1 MTSVK
6 TQRVKNYWTVR
17 ARDFASVRKNELADP
32 ISGRWMAE
40 TEPYLPGDRSLDILD
55 AGTGTGYFA
64 ILLAK
69 RGHRVTG
76 IDLTPA
82 MLEEAAAQAAEEG
95 VSPCFRLMDAQA
107 TEFAAES
114 FDAVITRNLTWTL
127 PEPTQAYREW
137 FRVLR
142 PGGVLLNFDA
152 DYAQNVRNENQR
164 ASYVDSRGVY
174 GHTGLTPELARENAE
189 ITLSMPAGSALRPA
203 WDLALVQ
210 SAGFDAF
217 GADRSA
223 GRRILRER
231 DLADA
236 PLFLL
241 WARKG

>member
-114 FDAVITRNLTWTL
+114 DHAKPDVDA
-127 PEPTQAYREW
+127 A
-137 FRVLR
+137 
-142 PGGVLLNFDA
+142 
-152 DYAQNVRNENQR
+152 R
-164 ASYVDSRGVY
+164 A
-174 GHTGLTPELARENAE
+174 HTGLPGVVPGAA
-189 ITLSMPAGSALRPA
+189 A
-203 WDLALVQ
+203 W
-210 SAGFDAF
+210 
-217 GADRSA
+217 
-223 GRRILRER
+223 RR
-231 DLADA
+231 AA
-236 PLFLL
+236 QF
-241 WARKG
+241 